1 MVTVKNNDIYFARGE
16 TATLKFQFWT
26 MDGKPYILPP
36 KGSEQC
42 LNNYANVYVD
52 GELAPVVIDV
62 NARPAYKISSKTNS
76 NTITCVIAFM
86 NPLSCVN
93 LSEIVVNL
101 FSEAT
106 TSVQSNLINTSIHLE
121 KTFSATAALQYMVT
135 TLATSGQFF
144 TGVQI
149 TFTNNYPGNNIY
161 LEGVELWH
169 LDRSIPDK
177 YGFVTLIPNKGG
189 TGGMELQKAAE
200 FPVCALTVKSGSY
213 DSIVLAKYLNLS
225 APPMYEGHSDYSL
238 GGYNKF
244 TTDEIYETG
253 TTSVPNSIVKADI
266 DKGIYKIYHSKSG
279 NRDIYEL
286 AILTANDY
294 RIVSYV
300 FNVIVPINFDDT
312 EMLESKEYI
321 YDVIAYIGTLKNPDV
336 LSSDYKDFPFSK
348 VMFKRELIQPHKFV
362 LKDTNNA

>member
-52 GELAPVVIDV
+52 GELAKVTINAV
-62 NARPAYKISSKTNS
+62 NAKPAYLIPHNG
-76 NTITCVIAFM
+76 TIVKTCVIAFM
-86 NPLSCVN
+86 NPLSCMNIQSINVG
-93 LSEIVVNL
+93 LYSDT
-101 FSEAT
+101 T
-106 TSVQSNLINTSIHLE
+106 TSVQSNIIDTSVRVE
-121 KTFSATAALQYMVT
+121 KTFSGTAVLQYTPT
-135 TLATSGQFF
+135 TLVTNGQFF
-144 TGVQI
+144 TGIQMA
-149 TFTNNYPGNNIY
+149 FASNYPQNNIY
-161 LEGVELWH
+161 IEYVEIIYK
-169 LDRSIPDK
+169 DMSVVSK
-177 YGFVTLIPNKGG
+177 YGTVMLIPNKGG
-189 TGGMELQKAAE
+189 LGGTELQKAAE

-213 DSIVLAKYLNLS
+213 DAIVLAKYLNLS

-321 YDVIAYIGTLKNPDV
+321 YDVIAYIGMLKNPDV